1 MIRPVPAVIAVL
13 ATICLV
19 VNTAAASDDDAPII
33 RMIRAYGGT
42 SEFQPPVVAIEGPNS
57 IAAPTLAQRFATV
70 EFDVAASNIPNVF
83 VRLVHCNADWTESAN
98 GFLND
103 ITNRTSII
111 DWTLAPA
118 RSRYHQYRGKLR
130 VPNEQLSIRFPG
142 NWKVRVFDLDTDSLM
157 AETRI
162 FVVLPMAEAAINF
175 MTDFYEPRNR
185 VSGIALTLE
194 TVVRADPGRLLD
206 SYAHT
211 VAAYRNH
218 RWQQPFLASQR
229 YRPSRSQ
236 QSASYNVL
244 GMLAGG
250 KVFRIE
256 RIPAENEYR
265 ILDVTSAGMFP
276 STGAP
281 VRMPFSDQRRNGQ
294 FLQRADDGAMSTSGV
309 SSVDD
314 EYLPL
319 EFLLD
324 PAPGRP
330 SDNDVFVVGS
340 FNNWQADR
348 SWQMYYDEALRL
360 YRLRQW
366 VRRGRHNYMYATGTV
381 NADDGTLRDIMF
393 EEFEGNTASAGH
405 GFIAFVYAQMQEY
418 GGYDGIVAVTSSNIY
433 QSGR

>member
-1 MIRPVPAVIAVL
+1 MIRLAWVAIIGMVVAVTVGSADDERPVL
-13 ATICLV
+13 
-19 VNTAAASDDDAPII
+19 

-57 IAAPTLAQRFATV
+57 IAAPVIAQRFATV
-70 EFDVAASNIPNVF
+70 EFDVSAANIPNVY
-83 VRLVHCNADWTESAN
+83 VRVTHCNVDWTESTN

-103 ITNRTSII
+103 VTNRTMLI

-118 RSRYHQYRGKLR
+118 RSRYFQYRGKVR
-130 VPNEQLSIRFPG
+130 VPNEQLTLRFPG
-142 NWKVRVFDLDTDSLM
+142 NWSVRVYDLDTDSLLGE
-157 AETRI
+157 ARI
-162 FVVLPMAEAAINF
+162 FVVMPMATATMNF
-175 MTDFYEPRNR
+175 MTDFYQPVNR

-194 TVVRADPGRLLD
+194 TVVKADPSRLLD
-206 SYAHT
+206 NFVHT
-211 VAAYRNH
+211 VACYRSN
-218 RWQQPFLASQR
+218 RWRQPFIASQR
-229 YRPSRSQ
+229 YRT
-236 QSASYNVL
+236 SANAPTVTSAVL

-250 KVFRIE
+250 KVFRVE

-265 ILDVTSAGMFP
+265 ILDLTSAGLFP

-294 FLQRADDGAMSTSGV
+294 FFQRADDGVLSTTAVSGA
-309 SSVDD
+309 DD
-314 EYLPL
+314 EYIPL

-330 SDNDVFVVGS
+330 SEHDVFVVGS
-340 FNNWQADR
+340 FNDWQADR
-348 SWQMYYDEALRL
+348 TWQMYYDEQLRL

-366 VRRGRHNYMYATGTV
+366 VRRGRHNYMYATGRV
-381 NADDGTLRDIMF
+381 SADDGSLLDLNF

-405 GFIAFVYAQMQEY
+405 GFVSFIYAQMQEY
-418 GGYDGIVAVTSSNIY
+418 GGYDGIVGVTTSNIY

>member
-1 MIRPVPAVIAVL
+1 MRYGL
-13 ATICLV
+13 ATILAV
-19 VNTAAASDDDAPII
+19 IVAASAGINAQEEAPIV

-42 SEFQPPVVAIEGPNS
+42 SEFHPPVIAIEGPNS
-57 IAAPTLAQRFATV
+57 INSPDIAKRFATV
-70 EFDVAASNIPNVF
+70 EFDVSAGNIPNVY
-83 VRLVHCNADWTESAN
+83 VRIIHCNADWTESTN

-103 ITNRTSII
+103 VTNRTSLV

-118 RSRYHQYRGKLR
+118 RSRYYQYRGKLR
-130 VPNEQLSIRFPG
+130 VPNEQLTLRFPG
-142 NWKVRVFDLDTDSLM
+142 NWKVRVYDLDSDSML

-162 FVVLPMAEAAINF
+162 FVVLPMAVASMNF
-175 MTDFYEPRNR
+175 MTDFYQPVNR

-194 TVVRADPGRLLD
+194 TVVKADPSRLLD
-206 SYAHT
+206 NFVHT
-211 VAAYRNH
+211 AVCYRSN
-218 RWQQPFLASQR
+218 RWQEPFIASQR
-229 YRPSRSQ
+229 YRSRPTAPSS
-236 QSASYNVL
+236 SSNVI

-250 KVFRIE
+250 KVFRVD

-265 ILDVTSAGMFP
+265 ILDLSSAGMFP

-294 FLQRADDGAMSTSGV
+294 FAQRADDGAMSTTGV

-314 EYLPL
+314 EYIPL

-324 PAPGRP
+324 PAPGLP

-340 FNNWQADR
+340 FNGWQADR
-348 SWQMYYDEALRL
+348 TWQMYYDESLRL

-381 NADDGTLRDIMF
+381 NADDGTLRDVTF

-405 GFIAFVYAQMQEY
+405 GFVTFVYAQMQEY
-418 GGYDGIVAVTSSNIY
+418 GGYDGIVAVTTSNIY

>member
-1 MIRPVPAVIAVL
+1 MMRQALLVL
-13 ATICLV
+13 TLVATAWS
-19 VNTAAASDDDAPII
+19 TAAAYDDMPII

-42 SEFQPPVVAIEGPNS
+42 SEFQAPVVAIEGPNS
-57 IAAPTLAQRFATV
+57 IAAPPVAQRFATV

-83 VRLVHCNADWTESAN
+83 VRVVHCNADWTESSN

-130 VPNEQLSIRFPG
+130 IPNEQLTIRFPG
-142 NWKVRVFDLDTDSLM
+142 NWSVRVYDLDTDSLL
-157 AETRI
+157 AETRM
-162 FVVLPMAEAAINF
+162 FVVMPMADATMNF

-206 SYAHT
+206 TYVHT
-211 VAAYRNH
+211 TVVYRNH
-218 RWQQPFLASQR
+218 RWRQPFISSQR
-229 YRPSRSQ
+229 YRPRLSEQ
-236 QSASYNVL
+236 VASHTVM

-250 KVFRIE
+250 KVFRLE

-265 ILDVTSAGMFP
+265 ILDLTSAGMFP

-294 FLQRADDGAMSTSGV
+294 FMQRADDGAMSTSTV

-314 EYLPL
+314 EYIPL

-330 SDNDVFVVGS
+330 SANDVFVVGS

-348 SWQMYYDEALRL
+348 TWQMYYDDALRL

-381 NADDGTLRDIMF
+381 NADDGTLLDLTF

-405 GFIAFVYAQMQEY
+405 GFVAFVYAQMQEY
-418 GGYDGIVAVTSSNIY
+418 GGYDGIVAVTTSNIY